1 MKSKRTTK
9 LKAPR
14 RLAPAHGSDAVVLRL
29 LDDNRRM
36 TRELLAYRKAKRINA
51 ARLLLCKLRAHIEPH
66 YKAEHGIPLKYD
78 TGWAWEMAA
87 FIENHF
93 QKITVKQMR
102 EHQNGTAMRQLNEK
116 GKYELH

>member
-1 MKSKRTTK
+1 
-9 LKAPR
+9 
-14 RLAPAHGSDAVVLRL
+14 
-29 LDDNRRM
+29 M

-102 EHQNGTAMRQLNEK
+102 EHQNS
-116 GKYELH
+116 